1 MRKFWLMMI
10 VWSVVL
16 LGLAACTPTSEDA
29 TDDTAVATSEAQPAE
44 ELVEVVEPASSDS
57 ASGQQFSS
65 EEGNY
70 FFVYPADYCWLP
82 GQDALT
88 NTFVSVAA
96 PDAETNRCPD
106 EPLILHGEVVWV
118 GVSVSPANGQSLE
131 EAANVVMEGLEDFGL
146 ELGEVVV
153 DGETAVQIN
162 NMPGQ
167 DISRELLTIHND
179 QLYRLTFVPAS
190 ADYGDRY
197 TQMETLY
204 AQVID
209 SFEFLP

>member
-10 VWSVVL
+10 FWSVVL

-29 TDDTAVATSEAQPAE
+29 TDDTAVATLEAQPAE
-44 ELVEVVEPASSDS
+44 ELVDVVEPAACDSSSGQRFSSDE
-57 ASGQQFSS
+57 AG
-65 EEGNY
+65 Y
-70 FFVYPADYCWLP
+70 CFVYPADYCWLP

-88 NTFVSVAA
+88 NTFVSMASV
-96 PDAETNRCPD
+96 DAETNRCPD

-118 GVSVSPANGQSLE
+118 GVNVSPANGQSLE
-131 EAANVVMEGLEDFGL
+131 DAAAVVIEGLEDFGL
-146 ELGEVVV
+146 ELSEVIVG
-153 DGETAVQIN
+153 GETAVQIN

-167 DISRELLTIHND
+167 DISRELLILHND

-197 TQMETLY
+197 TEMEALY
-204 AQVID
+204 TQLID